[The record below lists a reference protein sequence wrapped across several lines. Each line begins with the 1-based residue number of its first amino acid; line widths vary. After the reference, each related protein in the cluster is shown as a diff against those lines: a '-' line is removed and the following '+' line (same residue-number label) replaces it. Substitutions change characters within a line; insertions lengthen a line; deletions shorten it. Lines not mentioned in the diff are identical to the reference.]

1 MTPNIDTNRNKVR
14 QFKCNNCGGELALQ
28 NKRSQYVACPY
39 CGSVA
44 DSSSEAYK
52 VLTKM
57 ENPSKFPPMRFLQ
70 LGMEGSFD
78 GKMYH
83 VIGRTRR
90 RNTYREYWVEDGE
103 SGYSNETWIFD
114 EWLLISE
121 DATYLIIA
129 EDTEGFTI
137 ITPVTPKYPTLPEGE
152 KMADLFSGKSRRVQ
166 EYGDTEILYYEGES
180 TFLVQAGDKSSFSEY
195 SGNSQTSYSAEW
207 RYKDGEIKEIEFFA
221 EQEISQYELERAF
234 GIKTKS
240 EKTNVSTPKPAQGKK
255 RNPRKSIILIGAAL
269 NILVIPF
276 LLMIFVDVKTTTS
289 SENIDVKAIAANTEG
304 WTNVNDSSKS
314 VTFRRIVDM
323 KANTKRVDFEYELF
337 TANGNTCISEIILT
351 DNNND
356 TLIHSKEFAYSYETT
371 QKIAKQGTIVH
382 KSFKTPP
389 DIKFLKV
396 KIIMTVNKKWNNEI
410 QRQMTHFVKVKQADQ
425 VYTNNDI
432 GSSNFT
438 LGFVLLVIGILY
450 PKKW

>member
-1 MTPNIDTNRNKVR
+1 MTPDINTNRNKIR
-14 QFKCNNCGGELALQ
+14 QFKCKNCGGELELQ

-44 DSSSEAYK
+44 DSSSDAYK

-57 ENPSKFPPMRFLQ
+57 GNPSNYPPMRFLKI
-70 LGMEGSFD
+70 GMEGVFN

-90 RNTYREYWVEDGE
+90 RNTYREYWIEDGE
-103 SGYSNETWIFD
+103 SGYSNETWTFD

-121 DATYLIIA
+121 DATYFTIA

-137 ITPVTPKYPTLPEGE
+137 ITPVTPKFPTLPEGE

-195 SGNSQTSYSAEW
+195 AGDSQTSYSAEW

-221 EQEISQYELERAF
+221 EQEISQYELKRAF
-234 GIKTKS
+234 NI
-240 EKTNVSTPKPAQGKK
+240 EAEPQARNVSIPKPATGKK
-255 RNPRKSIILIGAAL
+255 RNPRKTIILIGAAL
-269 NILVIPF
+269 NILFLPF
-276 LLMIFVDVKTTTS
+276 FLAIFANVKTTTS
-289 SENIDVKAIAANTEG
+289 SENIDVETIANMEG
-304 WTNVNDSSKS
+304 WINVNDSSKAVIFS
-314 VTFRRIVDM
+314 RILDIN
-323 KANTKRVDFEYELF
+323 ADTKRIDFEYEMFAAL
-337 TANGNTCISEIILT
+337 GNTCISKIVII

-356 TLIHSKEFAYSYETT
+356 TLINSNNFAYNYETT
-371 QKIAKQGTIVH
+371 QKMAKRGTVVH

-396 KIIMTVNKKWNNEI
+396 EIVMTVNKKWNNEK
-410 QRQMTHFVKVKQADQ
+410 QRTMAHFVKVTQADQ

-432 GSSNFT
+432 GSSNFI
-438 LGFVLLVIGILY
+438 LGWILLVIGILY